1 MNNKGRGRP
10 KELHGPLVVAKV
22 PAITAVQIEA
32 LAKVKGQSKSEVV
45 RNCLTSAMEREWR
58 ARE

>member
-10 KELHGPLVVAKV
+10 KELHGPLIVAKV

-32 LAKVKGQSKSEVV
+32 LAKVRGQSKREVV
-45 RNCLTSAMEREWR
+45 RNCLTEAMNKEWR
-58 ARE
+58 AGG